1 VAGLAPAT
9 AQTGLDRL
17 NALHLPQVSG
27 TVLTID
33 HSEAAAEIAGAYQ
46 PEIAAAAHWFARTT
60 GWVPSL
66 NARLRVAVLTAED
79 YARVGTI
86 PYPTPYTET
95 RTGMIVI
102 ADDVSSHPGFEL
114 WDIDPFELNIAW
126 AFHELG
132 HKIARDLGIWSPSFF
147 VNELIANVFMA
158 GYIRA
163 ERPIFLAYQSGI
175 PPRFADAGALTSL
188 EAFDQVYFSMGQQ
201 NYLWFHFHLAEMAD
215 FMVKDADFGE
225 LIDRLGEEFQLANP
239 RPETVAESL
248 ARLERVT
255 PGITA
260 LAHTLF
266 TD

>member
-1 VAGLAPAT
+1 MP
-9 AQTGLDRL
+9 DL
-17 NALHLPQVSG
+17 NP
-27 TVLTID
+27 
-33 HSEAAAEIAGAYQ
+33 
-46 PEIAAAAHWFARTT
+46 
-60 GWVPSL
+60 
-66 NARLRVAVLTAED
+66 RLRVAVLTAED

-114 WDIDPFELNIAW
+114 WDIDPFELNVAW

-158 GYIRA
+158 AYIRA

-175 PPRFADAGALTSL
+175 PPRFADAGRLTSL
-188 EAFDQVYFSMGQQ
+188 AAFDQVYFGMGQQ

-215 FMVKDADFGE
+215 FMVRDEDFGTLVE
-225 LIDRLGEEFQLANP
+225 RLGEAFQLANP
-239 RPETVAESL
+239 RPETVDESL
-248 ARLERVT
+248 ARLERIK
-255 PGITA
+255 PGVTA
-260 LAHTLF
+260 LAHSFF